1 MRRVS
6 RDAPSY
12 RRLLEAAA
20 VELVSGNGR
29 IEVAPVAARAGTSVG
44 LIYRNFGSKA
54 GMIAAVVE
62 DFYDRYDMQV
72 FDAPL
77 AGLPGWAARER
88 VRLEQT
94 VDFYL
99 DDPLAAVILGRLGSE
114 PEVASVEATRLRRHA
129 DEAAANV
136 RRGQERGEIPKDVD
150 PGIAGA
156 MILGGLRQAL
166 AEVLTRKR
174 RPSRARLT
182 DELWRFVAAGV
193 RFQQRS

>member
-1 MRRVS
+1 MS
-6 RDAPSY
+6 PALASS
-12 RRLLEAAA
+12 RRLVDAAA
-20 VELVSGNGR
+20 TELVTGNGR

-54 GMIAAVVE
+54 GLLAAVVA
-62 DFYDRYDMQV
+62 DFYDRYEAQV

-77 AGLPGWAARER
+77 SGLPDWAARER

-114 PEVASVEATRLRRHA
+114 PEVAAVEATRLRRHVE
-129 DEAAANV
+129 EAAANV
-136 RRGQERGEIPKDVD
+136 RRGQGRGEIPNDVD
-150 PGIAGA
+150 PGLAGA

-174 RPSRARLT
+174 KPSRARLT

-193 RFQQRS
+193 RFQPSSRS